1 MSGTLMASE
10 FAWPSLAEVLRV
22 LTLQAGYNTT
32 VVLIG
37 VTLLGAAAGVVGTF
51 AVLRRRALM
60 SDTLSHAT
68 LPGICLAFLAAVLL
82 DADGRSLPVLLAGAA
97 ASGVVGVLV
106 VQAVV
111 HTTRLPEDAAMGA
124 VLSVFFG
131 LGFVLLSHI
140 QTLGTGAEGGIAKF
154 IYGQTAAMSSGE
166 AMTIAWVALVA
177 TLAVAAL
184 FKEFRLACFDREFAV
199 AQGWPVAR
207 IDLLMMALVVL
218 VTVIGLRAVGL
229 ILIVALIIIPAAAA
243 RFWTER
249 LSVMTATAAGIGAA
263 SGYLGA
269 AASALFPSF
278 PAGGIIV
285 LTAGAFFLVSL
296 LFAPARGVLA
306 ASLCQAQLRLQVG
319 SQHVLRAVFEAL
331 ESGRQTASGGVGLAQ
346 LQRARSWS
354 PAWLGVLIRWLE
366 WRGRVRCVGPDLV
379 LTDLGH
385 RDALRVTRNHR
396 LFEQFLVT
404 HAELAPSHVDRS
416 ADFVEHVL
424 SPEMIAELEAEL
436 AAVGRLPRRLG
447 VPTSVHPLGAGA
459 HAPTAEA
466 AS

>member
-1 MSGTLMASE
+1 MVAE
-10 FAWPSLAEVLRV
+10 FSWPTLAEALRV
-22 LTLQAGYNTT
+22 LTLQAGYNTN

-37 VTLLGAAAGVVGTF
+37 VSLLGAAAGVVGTF
-51 AVLRRRALM
+51 AVLRRRAMM

-97 ASGVVGVLV
+97 VSGVVGVLV

-166 AMTIAWVALVA
+166 AMTIAWVALAA
-177 TLAVAAL
+177 TLAVALL

-199 AQGWPVAR
+199 TQGWPVAA

-249 LSVMTATAAGIGAA
+249 LSVMTATAAGLGAA

-278 PAGGIIV
+278 PAGAIIV
-285 LTAGAFFLVSL
+285 LIAGAFFVVSL
-296 LFAPARGVLA
+296 LFAPARGVVA
-306 ASLCQAQLRLQVG
+306 AALRQARLRLQVG
-319 SQHVLRAVFEAL
+319 REHVLRATFEAL
-331 ESGRQTASGGVGLAQ
+331 ESGRLTTSGGVSRAY

-354 PAWLGVLIRWLE
+354 PASLGLLIRVLE
-366 WRGRVRCVGPDLV
+366 WTGRVRRAGSDVV
-379 LTDLGH
+379 LTELGH
-385 RDALRVTRNHR
+385 REALRLTRNHR

-424 SPEMIAELEAEL
+424 SPEMITELEAEL
-436 AAVGRLPRRLG
+436 AAAGRLPRHLG
-447 VPTSVHPLGAGA
+447 VLRSVHPLGSASEARTVGA
-459 HAPTAEA
+459 TP
-466 AS
+466 

>member
-1 MSGTLMASE
+1 MSTE
-10 FAWPSLAEVLRV
+10 FAWPSLAEVMRV
-22 LTLQAGYNTT
+22 LMLQAGYNTT

-37 VTLLGAAAGVVGTF
+37 VTLLAAAAGVVGTF

-97 ASGVVGVLV
+97 VSGVIGVLV
-106 VQAVV
+106 VHAVV

-131 LGFVLLSHI
+131 LGYVLLSHI

-166 AMTIAWVALVA
+166 ATTIAGVALLA
-177 TLAVAAL
+177 ALAVAAL

-207 IDLLMMALVVL
+207 IDLLMMALLIL

-229 ILIVALIIIPAAAA
+229 ILIVALVIIPAAAA

-249 LSVMTATAAGIGAA
+249 LAVMTVSAAGIGAA

-269 AASALFPSF
+269 AASALFPNF

-285 LTAGAFFLVSL
+285 LTAGGFFLISL

-306 ASLCQAQLRLQVG
+306 ASLRQVRLRLQVG
-319 SQHVLRAVFEAL
+319 SQHVLRAAFEAL
-331 ESGRQTASGGVGLAQ
+331 ESRGETVSGGVSLAQ
-346 LQRARSWS
+346 LQRARAWS
-354 PAWLGVLIRWLE
+354 PAWFGLLVRWLE
-366 WRGRVRCVGPDLV
+366 WTGRLRRSGAEVV
-379 LTDLGH
+379 LTELGR

-404 HAELAPSHVDRS
+404 RAELAPSHVDRS

-424 SPEMIAELEAEL
+424 SPEILAELEAEL
-436 AAVGRLPRRLG
+436 AAAGRLPRQLG
-447 VPTSVHPLGAGA
+447 VPTSVHPLDVDTRRSAAGA
-459 HAPTAEA
+459 